1 MSNSSKKT
9 DLLVIGGGPGGY
21 AAAFRGSD
29 LGMGVILVEADSRL
43 GGTCLLRGC
52 IPSKALLHVAQ
63 FMSESRE
70 AEAWGLKFQEPTI
83 DLEKMRSWKEGIVA
97 QFSKGLSGLSRKRKV
112 EVVTGRATFKD
123 SGTVIVEGE
132 GDLKEIQFEHA
143 IVATGSRPST
153 LPVFDINSPNILNS
167 TTALA
172 LEGIPERLL
181 AVGGGII
188 GLELSTVYAELGSK
202 VTLIEVTDGLV
213 PGADRDLIRPLQKR
227 IESRVDS
234 LHLNTSVAAVTQE
247 QGGLSVVFE
256 GEIENK
262 HQVFDKILLSVGRR
276 PNSENLGLE
285 KTGVELTPRGHIQ
298 VDHQMRTGEQNVFA
312 IGDVVEGPGL
322 AHKASHEGKVAAETI
337 AGQPASFDGI
347 IPSVVYTNPE
357 VAWCGLTE
365 TQAEKDGRSIEVAR
379 FPWAASGR
387 AATLG
392 NQDGLT
398 KLMIDPETDRILG
411 VGIVGPN
418 AGELISEGVV
428 AIEMASVAEDLAQ
441 CIHPHPSL
449 SESIGVAAEIHMGS
463 ATDLYIPKRK

>member
-1 MSNSSKKT
+1 MS
-9 DLLVIGGGPGGY
+9 
-21 AAAFRGSD
+21 
-29 LGMGVILVEADSRL
+29 VILVEADVRL

-63 FMSESRE
+63 LLSESRK
-70 AEAWGLKFQEPTI
+70 AEAWGLKFQEPVI

-97 QFSKGLSGLSRKRKV
+97 QFSKGLSGLSGKRKV
-112 EVVTGRATFKD
+112 EVITGRAKFKD
-123 SGTVIVEGE
+123 TRTVIVEGE
-132 GDLKEIQFEHA
+132 GNVEEIQFGHA

-153 LPVFDINSPNILNS
+153 LPVFDIDSPNILDS

-172 LEGIPERLL
+172 LEEIPERLL

-234 LHLNTSVAAVTQE
+234 LHLNTSVTAVTQQE
-247 QGGLSVVFE
+247 KGLSVKFE
-256 GEIENK
+256 GSIEHK
-262 HQVFDKILLSVGRR
+262 SQEFDKILLSVGRR
-276 PNSENLGLE
+276 PNTEDIGLDNL
-285 KTGVELTPRGHIQ
+285 GVELTERGHIR
-298 VDHQMRTGEQNVFA
+298 VDNQMRTREQNIFA

-322 AHKASHEGKVAAETI
+322 AHKASHEGKVAAEVI
-337 AGQPASFDGI
+337 AGQPAAFDGI
-347 IPSVVYTNPE
+347 IPSVVYTDPE

-365 TQAEKDGRSIEVAR
+365 TQAEKEGRAVEVTR

-392 NQDGLT
+392 DQEGLT
-398 KLMIDPETDRILG
+398 KLVIDPETDRILG
-411 VGIVGPN
+411 VGIVGPS